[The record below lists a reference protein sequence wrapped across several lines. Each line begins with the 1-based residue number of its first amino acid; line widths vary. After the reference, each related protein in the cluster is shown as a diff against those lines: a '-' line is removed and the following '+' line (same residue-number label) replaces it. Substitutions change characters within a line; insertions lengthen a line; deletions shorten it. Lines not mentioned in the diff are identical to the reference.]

1 MRTKNEPHGLDTHI
15 GMRLRQ
21 IRTQKG
27 YSLENLAEW
36 MNVSKQQVSRIEHG
50 KCRISV
56 VQLFQLARGLD
67 VPLSWFIDDF
77 VDEQESTKWLE
88 NMVDADRSNWEAS
101 SQYDQSQQLLA
112 SWRMIDNYN
121 SRRKLVELAA
131 AIARIQPKP

>member
-15 GMRLRQ
+15 GIRLRQ

-77 VDEQESTKWLE
+77 VDERECNQMAGKYGRR
-88 NMVDADRSNWEAS
+88 RSIRLGGE
-101 SQYDQSQQLLA
+101 
-112 SWRMIDNYN
+112 
-121 SRRKLVELAA
+121 
-131 AIARIQPKP
+131 QPR